1 MFGDSLADTTSHDAS
16 PPLREFSTPPCLPSE
31 SPTASVS
38 ADAAR
43 PSESMILIS
52 GSSSSTDGSSQH
64 ESELLSAAV
73 STTSST
79 AAMVP
84 IKGHGTT
91 KEGTAHQGNTQ
102 SGGGANVPVQLP
114 KYLKIVSAHFACD
127 HLII

>member
-16 PPLREFSTPPCLPSE
+16 PPLRECSTPLCLPFE
-31 SPTASVS
+31 SPTASVNV
-38 ADAAR
+38 DAAR

-52 GSSSSTDGSSQH
+52 GSSSSTDGSSRH
-64 ESELLSAAV
+64 ESELLFAAV

-84 IKGHGTT
+84 KGHGTT

-102 SGGGANVPVQLP
+102 SGGGANVPAQLP
-114 KYLKIVSAHFACD
+114 KYIKIVSAHFACD